1 MALAPQ
7 WLLIALLVVAV
18 LLLVS
23 SRVRPD
29 LVAFLVLAL
38 LPLTGAVSFP
48 EALSGFSRS
57 VVITIIGLFILSQ
70 ALEDTGVVQW
80 IADRLRALG
89 GGSEARLVLLFM
101 AVAAGL
107 SLLMNNLAVT
117 AVLLP
122 AAVQVG
128 RESRVAPSKLL
139 LPLSFGTLLGGMA
152 TYFTTANILLS
163 GLLTERGERD
173 LHMLD
178 FLPTGGLIAVAGI
191 LFMTWVGRRALP
203 RRESAARE
211 ASPYLLS
218 RSLYESYRLGEQLW
232 EVRVPGASR
241 LAGSTLAE
249 SRLGERLGITVLAV
263 WRGHRAIFTPPPA
276 QPIETGDILLVLG
289 SRERVAEMAALGLEP
304 GRDPATGAG
313 TRENM
318 VDLTEVLIPPRSSAV
333 GKTLTELD
341 FRNRH
346 DLTAVALW
354 RQGASHGTDVGRLR
368 LEVGDALL
376 MVGAPERI
384 RELER
389 ETDFLVLQSSHAAR
403 PSLPHKASLALGI
416 TAAVLAASIFQ
427 LLPTAAAMMLGVVAL
442 AFTGCIH
449 LDAAY
454 RSIDWRVV
462 FLVAGMLPLSLAMT
476 NSGLAL
482 RIGNALVSLLA
493 PHGALALVA
502 GLCLL
507 AVLLTQVVGG
517 QIAAL
522 LVGPVA
528 VGAALAEGIDP
539 RATAVAVAIAC
550 SMAFLTPVSHP
561 TNVLVMG
568 AGGYVPRD
576 FWKAGLGMT
585 LVSFAALL
593 LGLKLFWGL

>member
-1 MALAPQ
+1 MALPEQ

-70 ALEDTGVVQW
+70 ALEDTGVVAW
-80 IADRLRALG
+80 IADRMRHAG

-101 AVAAGL
+101 GVAAGL
-107 SLLMNNLAVT
+107 SLLMNNLAVA

-163 GLLTERGERD
+163 GLLTDRGERD
-173 LHMLD
+173 LGMLD

-191 LFMTWVGRRALP
+191 AFMTLAGRHALP

-218 RSLYESYRLGEQLW
+218 RSLYESYLLGEQLW
-232 EVRVPGASR
+232 EVRVPAGSVV
-241 LAGSTLAE
+241 AGSTLAE
-249 SRLGERLGITVLAV
+249 SRLGERLGVTVLAV
-263 WRGHRAIFTPPPA
+263 WRKQRAIFTPPPSQVLEA
-276 QPIETGDILLVLG
+276 GDILLVLG
-289 SRERVAEMAALGLEP
+289 SRERVTEMAAFGLEP
-304 GRDPATGAG
+304 GRDPTAAAG
-313 TRENM
+313 SRENL

-333 GKTLTELD
+333 GKTLIELD
-341 FRNRH
+341 FRSRH
-346 DLTAVALW
+346 SLTAVALW
-354 RQGASHGTDVGRLR
+354 RQGTSYRTDVGSLR

-376 MVGAPERI
+376 MVGAPQHI

-403 PSLPHKASLALGI
+403 PRLPQKAWLALGI
-416 TAAVLAASIFQ
+416 AAAVLAASVFE
-427 LLPTAAAMMLGVVAL
+427 LLPTSEAMMLGVVAL

-454 RSIDWRVV
+454 RSIDWRLV

-476 NSGLAL
+476 NSGLAA
-482 RIGNALVSLLA
+482 RIGESIVALLGPSG
-493 PHGALALVA
+493 PLALVA
-502 GLCLL
+502 GLCLIAL
-507 AVLLTQVVGG
+507 VLTQLVGG
-517 QIAAL
+517 QVAAL

-528 VGAALAEGIDP
+528 VGAALELSIDV
-539 RATAVAVAIAC
+539 RATAVGVAIAC
-550 SMAFLTPVSHP
+550 SMAFLTPISHP

-568 AGGYVPRD
+568 PGGYVPRD
-576 FWKAGLGMT
+576 FWKVGLAMT
-585 LVSFAALL
+585 LVCFAALL
-593 LGLKLFWGL
+593 AGLAVFWGL

>member
-1 MALAPQ
+1 MALPEQ
-7 WLLIALLVVAV
+7 WLLIGLLVVAV

-80 IADRLRALG
+80 IADHLRAIG

-101 AVAAGL
+101 AVAA
-107 SLLMNNLAVT
+107 
-117 AVLLP
+117 
-122 AAVQVG
+122 
-128 RESRVAPSKLL
+128 
-139 LPLSFGTLLGGMA
+139 
-152 TYFTTANILLS
+152 
-163 GLLTERGERD
+163 
-173 LHMLD
+173 
-178 FLPTGGLIAVAGI
+178 AGA
-191 LFMTWVGRRALP
+191 G
-203 RRESAARE
+203 ARE
-211 ASPYLLS
+211 NL
-218 RSLYESYRLGEQLW
+218 
-232 EVRVPGASR
+232 
-241 LAGSTLAE
+241 
-249 SRLGERLGITVLAV
+249 
-263 WRGHRAIFTPPPA
+263 
-276 QPIETGDILLVLG
+276 
-289 SRERVAEMAALGLEP
+289 
-304 GRDPATGAG
+304 
-313 TRENM
+313 

-341 FRNRH
+341 FRRRH

-354 RQGASHGTDVGRLR
+354 RRGTSYGTDVGRLH

-427 LLPTAAAMMLGVVAL
+427 LLPPAAAMMLGVVAL

-454 RSIDWRVV
+454 RSVDWRVV

-476 NSGLAL
+476 NSGLAE
-482 RIGNALVSLLA
+482 RIGNALVSF
-493 PHGALALVA
+493 V
-502 GLCLL
+502 
-507 AVLLTQVVGG
+507 
-517 QIAAL
+517 
-522 LVGPVA
+522 
-528 VGAALAEGIDP
+528 
-539 RATAVAVAIAC
+539 
-550 SMAFLTPVSHP
+550 
-561 TNVLVMG
+561 
-568 AGGYVPRD
+568 
-576 FWKAGLGMT
+576 
-585 LVSFAALL
+585 ALL